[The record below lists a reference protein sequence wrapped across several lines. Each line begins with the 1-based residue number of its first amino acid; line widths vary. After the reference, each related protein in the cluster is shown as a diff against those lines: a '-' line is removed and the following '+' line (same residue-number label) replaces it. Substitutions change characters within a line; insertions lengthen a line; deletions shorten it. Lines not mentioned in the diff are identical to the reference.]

1 MRGQARAKG
10 SEGPG
15 EKHRVDMMI
24 KVFRIKE
31 RTRFGFAV
39 HEARFGN
46 KGRPDSSYSSL
57 LPFLCQ
63 LVPSS
68 HLPAVCCMLPLLRV
82 RPCCTLWRR
91 LSHRPGSL
99 GSSRPYSR
107 PASQDLSDALPPS
120 SSSAHCAPYSSRTH
134 TCGSLTAGDAGARVI
149 LTGWLLPE
157 RKGKLVSFY
166 PLKDSYGTTQLI
178 VNHSEGA
185 TDLSALAKIPV
196 ESTVLIEGTVLLRP
210 PNARRPGPTG
220 DIDIQVD
227 KFILLNPAGNLPFVP
242 SNPHNLAN
250 DDLRARYRY
259 LDLRRTALS
268 DNLKKRSK
276 VAQIARNVL
285 HDQGFLEVETP
296 VLLRS
301 SPEGA
306 REFLVPTRISK
317 ATTTDGETPDKP
329 TFYALQ
335 QSPQQPKQLLIC
347 SGGVDRYFQV
357 AKCFRD
363 EDGRKDRQP
372 EFTQI
377 DMEMAFVSWG
387 TSEASASADSDIWR
401 IGGAEVRD
409 VVETLI
415 RTIWEKVEGVALPKR
430 FQVMT
435 YNEAM
440 TRFGSDKPDTRFGL
454 EIANITHLLPE
465 EQRSVFEN
473 NGEVL
478 ECITVRKASEPEFL
492 GASRACDINPAD
504 ERITITKKNLSTW
517 LCYTTH
523 AALRGTSA
531 DALLHINEHLKL
543 MPGDDIW
550 LASRPQRPKGGS
562 TALGGVRLR
571 LFEKA
576 QSRNEFT
583 VTKDPHFLWITEF
596 PLFTQADHDK
606 DFLAKGRWSSSH
618 HPFTAPMWQDID
630 TMYNGQIEAVRGQHY
645 DLVLNGVEIGGGSVR
660 VHDAAM
666 QDYIFT
672 RVLQLNEEEKSPFHH
687 LLHALQCGA
696 PPHGGLALGFDRI
709 MAMLCNTQS
718 IRDVI
723 AFPKTSTGAD
733 LLFKSPAPISNEV
746 LHQYGI
752 KPVSTT

>member
-1 MRGQARAKG
+1 M
-10 SEGPG
+10 
-15 EKHRVDMMI
+15 VY
-24 KVFRIKE
+24 
-31 RTRFGFAV
+31 
-39 HEARFGN
+39 
-46 KGRPDSSYSSL
+46 SY
-57 LPFLCQ
+57 P
-63 LVPSS
+63 
-68 HLPAVCCMLPLLRV
+68 
-82 RPCCTLWRR
+82 T
-91 LSHRPGSL
+91 
-99 GSSRPYSR
+99 PYPR
-107 PASQDLSDALPPS
+107 
-120 SSSAHCAPYSSRTH
+120 RTH
-134 TCGSLTAGDAGARVI
+134 TCGSLTAGDAGARVV
-149 LTGWLLPE
+149 LTGWILPE
-157 RKGKLVSFY
+157 RKGKLMSFY

-178 VNHSEGA
+178 VHHSEGD
-185 TDLSALAKIPV
+185 TDLSALAKVPV

-210 PNARRPGPTG
+210 PSARRPGATG
-220 DIDIQVD
+220 DVDVQVD
-227 KFILLNPAGNLPFVP
+227 KFTILNTAGSLPFVA
-242 SNPHNLAN
+242 SNPHNVAN

-259 LDLRRTALS
+259 LDLRRTSLS
-268 DNLKKRSK
+268 ENLKKRSK
-276 VAQIARNVL
+276 VAQIARNIL
-285 HDQGFLEVETP
+285 HEQDFIEVETP

-317 ATTTDGETPDKP
+317 TSSDGTSTQDAL
-329 TFYALQ
+329 FYALQ

-347 SGGVDRYFQV
+347 SGGVDRYFQL

-387 TSEASASADSDIWR
+387 SRQSSEAEHSNVWR
-401 IGGAEVRD
+401 IGGGEVRD

-415 RTIWEKVEGVALPKR
+415 QSIWKQVEDVALPKS
-430 FQVMT
+430 FNVMT

-454 EIANITHLLPE
+454 EISNITDLLPVKQRTILEDNE
-465 EQRSVFEN
+465 EI
-473 NGEVL
+473 L
-478 ECITVRKASEPEFL
+478 ECIAVRKGSEREFI
-492 GASRACDINPAD
+492 GASRACDPDSAV
-504 ERITITKKNLSTW
+504 ERITITKRNLHSWLPSTAIHGSLHELSPDEISHINKNLQ
-517 LCYTTH
+517 
-523 AALRGTSA
+523 
-531 DALLHINEHLKL
+531 L

-550 LASRPQRPKGGS
+550 LACRPRRPKGGS
-562 TALGGVRLR
+562 SILGAVRLR
-571 LFEKA
+571 LFETA
-576 QSRNEFT
+576 QNRNEFV

-596 PLFTQADHDK
+596 PLFTQADADK

-630 TMYNGQIEAVRGQHY
+630 AMYRGHIDSVRGQHY

-666 QDYIFT
+666 QDYIFS
-672 RVLQLNEEEKSPFHH
+672 RILQLNDAEKAPFQH

-696 PPHGGLALGFDRI
+696 PPHGGIALGFDRM

-733 LLFKSPAPISNEV
+733 LLFRSPAPISNEV
-746 LHQYGI
+746 LYQYGI
-752 KPVSTT
+752 QPRSTT